1 MRSSRGSGRAPRVSP
16 ERLAEL
22 AWHLTERDREIAL
35 CLFEQQL
42 LATGQLTLLFFSS
55 RRRAQ
60 DRLLFLARSL
70 LPALAL
76 RRWQAAGHW
85 LLDEPGAHLV
95 AAMLGVERERLGWQ
109 RRRRLGLPPAAGA
122 SAGGQPLRHRS
133 HRRHAQRHDD
143 GGYSVVWAA
152 DGGRVART
160 ARPSRRPTAPADGG
174 GRRDRVSRRVGSRDR
189 TRGAA
194 HREARPL
201 PDRRAQAPLPRP
213 RSAQRPLHR
222 PWRRAPRDTSPP
234 SDAGER

>member
-1 MRSSRGSGRAPRVSP
+1 VILQTGNPDKQGPMRSSRGSGRPPRVSA
-16 ERLAEL
+16 ERLTEL
-22 AWHLTERDREIAL
+22 ARHATERDREIAP

-122 SAGGQPLRHRS
+122 SAGGQPFVTDLIAATLSDTTMAVTAWSGPR
-133 HRRHAQRHDD
+133 AAAEWLEQRVRPD
-143 GGYSVVWAA
+143 GRLLLQTAA
-152 DGGRVART
+152 
-160 ARPSRRPTAPADGG
+160 AP
-174 GRRDRVSRRVGSRDR
+174 
-189 TRGAA
+189 
-194 HREARPL
+194 
-201 PDRRAQAPLPRP
+201 
-213 RSAQRPLHR
+213 
-222 PWRRAPRDTSPP
+222 
-234 SDAGER
+234 